1 MILDIE
7 KIKAQ
12 FSSWFDKKTTVDE
25 MVFADDYPWEQEDTG
40 NQMNLAAQAY
50 YAGYKAAL
58 EAYDPD
64 AIRRENIR
72 LAEKL
77 RQYLPHC
84 GKQDMTNGD
93 RELVEWVDA
102 IMNAEKE

>member
-1 MILDIE
+1 MTLDIE

-12 FSSWFDKKTTVDE
+12 FSSWFDKKTTTDE
-25 MVFADDYPWEQEDTG
+25 MTFADEYPWEQEDTG

-64 AIRRENIR
+64 AIRQEACDAVR
-72 LAEKL
+72 AEFKVTEGGSDTID
-77 RQYLPHC
+77 RAC
-84 GKQDMTNGD
+84 MAIIGAGK
-93 RELVEWVDA
+93 E
-102 IMNAEKE
+102 